1 MIVFYYPDT
10 LHSANRYKEAKKEAE
25 KRSRKEKNDKNRQ
38 KQGQNGLFR
47 VAFKQNRLDDEFC
60 IPL

>member
-10 LHSANRYKEAKKEAE
+10 LHSANRYKEAKNEAE

-38 KQGQNGLFR
+38 K
-47 VAFKQNRLDDEFC
+47 
-60 IPL
+60 

>member
-10 LHSANRYKEAKKEAE
+10 LHSANRYKEAKKEAK

-38 KQGQNGLFR
+38 K
-47 VAFKQNRLDDEFC
+47 
-60 IPL
+60 